1 MHIAARN
8 RQRAHRNP
16 AAAGLHRGRI
26 RPAER
31 QHLALGFHTR
41 LRTRRQ
47 QRFPQIRIRN
57 APAIHHLHGNALAE
71 LNVRLLRA
79 GGVAPR
85 GHVNGDPLVRRFRER
100 RHLRAAAAD
109 FLLHGENGN
118 DGLLRRAD
126 GLQEANQQRARRA
139 VVHCGACDAVRAQ
152 LEAVVRVHAHVANL
166 HHRLGVR
173 LVLCADV
180 HKQVLHRRVLA
191 HFGHHN
197 TLHAIRE
204 RHMPRQAHGRAD
216 TADVRHAQEALFLN
230 ARDDVADMIHVR
242 GQHDFL
248 RIRLRA
254 VLHANQIA
262 QRIRL
267 DAVHIRRNLFPD
279 DRRYRFFQ
287 SRRRDRFEHLLQ
299 QFQHNSSPL
308 LIGEAPEA
316 LPLDSGRGVAPAP
329 HKGLRPLTHFRD

>member
-1 MHIAARN
+1 
-8 RQRAHRNP
+8 
-16 AAAGLHRGRI
+16 
-26 RPAER
+26 
-31 QHLALGFHTR
+31 
-41 LRTRRQ
+41 
-47 QRFPQIRIRN
+47 
-57 APAIHHLHGNALAE
+57 
-71 LNVRLLRA
+71 
-79 GGVAPR
+79 
-85 GHVNGDPLVRRFRER
+85 
-100 RHLRAAAAD
+100 
-109 FLLHGENGN
+109 
-118 DGLLRRAD
+118 LLRRAD

-173 LVLCADV
+173 LVLRTDV

-216 TADVRHAQEALFLN
+216 AANVRHAQEALFLN
-230 ARDDVADMIHVR
+230 ARDDVTDVIHVR

-262 QRIRL
+262 QRVCL
-267 DAVHIRRNLFPD
+267 DAVHIRRNLFPN
-279 DRRYRFFQ
+279 DRRYRLFQ
-287 SRRRDRFEHLLQ
+287 SRRRYRFEHLLQ